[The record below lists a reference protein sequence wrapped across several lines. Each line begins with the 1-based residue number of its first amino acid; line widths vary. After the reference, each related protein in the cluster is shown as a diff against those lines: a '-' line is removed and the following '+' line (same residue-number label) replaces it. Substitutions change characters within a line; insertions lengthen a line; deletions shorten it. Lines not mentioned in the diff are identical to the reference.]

1 MTWKARDTEDG
12 VYIIIYTFTNSSQSD
27 TLLRNISVNIDR
39 TFQTA
44 EGDFWFGRKV
54 TTLDL
59 KLKSIF
65 FRGSPNLY
73 FFAANTADFYRQPS
87 GRFSRRTWG
96 KAWGTFSIVRRCEW
110 TAVI

>member
-1 MTWKARDTEDG
+1 MIWKARDTEDG
-12 VYIIIYTFTNSSQSD
+12 VYIVIYTFTNSSQSD

-54 TTLDL
+54 TTLDFL
-59 KLKSIF
+59 VNFF

-73 FFAANTADFYRQPS
+73 FLQRIQLTFTDSQVADFLEEL
-87 GRFSRRTWG
+87 GAKLG
-96 KAWGTFSIVRRCEW
+96 GHLAL
-110 TAVI
+110 

>member
-1 MTWKARDTEDG
+1 MIWKARDTEDG

-73 FFAANTADFYRQPS
+73 FLQQIQLTFTDSQVADFLEELGAKLGGHLALLDAVS
-87 GRFSRRTWG
+87 GRP
-96 KAWGTFSIVRRCEW
+96 
-110 TAVI
+110 

>member
-1 MTWKARDTEDG
+1 MIWKPRDTEDG
-12 VYIIIYTFTNSSQSD
+12 VYIVIYTFTNSSQSD

-54 TTLDL
+54 TTLDFL
-59 KLKSIF
+59 VNF
-65 FRGSPNLY
+65 FSWLTEPL

-96 KAWGTFSIVRRCEW
+96 KARGTFSIVRRCE
-110 TAVI
+110 